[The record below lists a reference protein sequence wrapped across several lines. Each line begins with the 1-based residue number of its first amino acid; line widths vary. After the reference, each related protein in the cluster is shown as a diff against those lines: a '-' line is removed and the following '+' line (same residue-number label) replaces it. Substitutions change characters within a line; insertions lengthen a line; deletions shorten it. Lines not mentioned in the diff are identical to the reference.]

1 MWGREGEDVDRS
13 LGVIGVGGVV
23 AVLLAGLLAAAF
35 GAEQAGARGL
45 TGGAGGRASAPEGRR
60 GAVLDSAWTQAM
72 QARCMGPSPFAA
84 PAVLPAV
91 C

>member
-1 MWGREGEDVDRS
+1 MDRS

-35 GAEQAGARGL
+35 GAEQA
-45 TGGAGGRASAPEGRR
+45 GAGGRASAPEGRR